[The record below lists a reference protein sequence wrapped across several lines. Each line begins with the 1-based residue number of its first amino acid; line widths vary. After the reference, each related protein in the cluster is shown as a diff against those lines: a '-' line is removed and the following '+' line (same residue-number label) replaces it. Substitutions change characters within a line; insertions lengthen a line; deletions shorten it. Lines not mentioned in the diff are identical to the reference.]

1 MARRPVVTKQS
12 AVSNPATTRI
22 EHPSSREV
30 IFSRLLDAPREL
42 VWKVWSDPQQ
52 LPALQ

>member
-1 MARRPVVTKQS
+1 MSTS
-12 AVSNPATTRI
+12 AMSSR

-42 VWKVWSDPQQ
+42 VWKVWSERKH
-52 LPALQ
+52 LHGWFGPAGFT